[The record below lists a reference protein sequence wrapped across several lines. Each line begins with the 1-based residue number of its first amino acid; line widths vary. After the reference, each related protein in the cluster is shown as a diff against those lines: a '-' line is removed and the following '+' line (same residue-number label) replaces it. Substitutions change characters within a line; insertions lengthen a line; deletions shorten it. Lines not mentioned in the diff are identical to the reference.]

1 MEDFINNIDWDLLRK
16 QKASLIELCDK
27 IDSVNTLE
35 HVEGI
40 INLINKLQDIAVD
53 KLGIDEDVVFEL
65 TEE

>member
-16 QKASLIELCDK
+16 QKATLIELSNK
-27 IDSVNTLE
+27 IDSVNNLE

-40 INLINKLQDIAVD
+40 IMFINNFQDLAVD